1 MWKENIQIK
10 RGLHRKKSIQRGEK
24 GYTWKDDIYKEETT

>member
-10 RGLHRKKSIQRGEK
+10 RGLHRKKTIQRGEK
-24 GYTWKDDIYKEETT
+24 GHTRKDDIHGEETT